1 MNKYFGIFAGILC
14 YSVLTSVGTNM
25 TDIQTFASSEFDAS
39 DFYDEDCA
47 DRMFDKYV
55 KDAEPEFDKY
65 LDKADDVSLPD
76 SENEVDEYLD
86 SLDPLAEE
94 YIDNLDPYAE
104 DYIDNLEDCM
114 K

>member
-1 MNKYFGIFAGILC
+1 MNKCLGITAGILC
-14 YSVLTSVGTNM
+14 CSVLSSIVAILPNN
-25 TDIQTFASSEFDAS
+25 QTFASN
-39 DFYDEDCA
+39 DFYDEECA
-47 DRMFDKYV
+47 DRLFDKYL

-65 LDKADDVSLPD
+65 MDKADDIPLPD
-76 SENEVDEYLD
+76 SESGVDDYLD

-104 DYIDNLEDCM
+104 DYIDNLESCM

>member
-1 MNKYFGIFAGILC
+1 MNKYFISALIISSSLLP
-14 YSVLTSVGTNM
+14 SVLVVPNAP
-25 TDIQTFASSEFDAS
+25 TFGSNE
-39 DFYDEDCA
+39 FYDEECA
-47 DRMFDKYV
+47 DEMFDKYL

-65 LDKADDVSLPD
+65 MDKADDIPLPD
-76 SENEVDEYLD
+76 SESGVDDYLD

-104 DYIDNLEDCM
+104 DYIDNLKDCM